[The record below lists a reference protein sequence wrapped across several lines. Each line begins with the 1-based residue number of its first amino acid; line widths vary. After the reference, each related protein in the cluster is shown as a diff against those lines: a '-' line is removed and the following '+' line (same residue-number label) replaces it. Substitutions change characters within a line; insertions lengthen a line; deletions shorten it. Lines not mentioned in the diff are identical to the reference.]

1 MSIWEEGI
9 LRGKL
14 STKLPSIIATETL
27 DWSLGD
33 VTLDLEGG
41 GAVGR
46 VRGERVSVRVLG
58 VRWDGEGCGCECE
71 YSLMNQG

>member
-1 MSIWEEGI
+1 MNSVTSIWEEGI

-41 GAVGR
+41 GEVGR
-46 VRGERVSVRVLG
+46 VRGEREER
-58 VRWDGEGCGCECE
+58 GEGGCGE
-71 YSLMNQG
+71 

>member
-1 MSIWEEGI
+1 MNSVTSIWEEGI

-14 STKLPSIIATETL
+14 STKLPSIIATETF

-41 GAVGR
+41 GEVGR
-46 VRGERVSVRVLG
+46 VRGERA
-58 VRWDGEGCGCECE
+58 E
-71 YSLMNQG
+71 